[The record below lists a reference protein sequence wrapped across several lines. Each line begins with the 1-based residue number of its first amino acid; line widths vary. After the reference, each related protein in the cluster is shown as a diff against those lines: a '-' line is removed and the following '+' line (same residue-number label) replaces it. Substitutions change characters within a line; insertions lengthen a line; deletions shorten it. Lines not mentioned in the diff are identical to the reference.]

1 MQASERRRERESAK
15 RGRRGR
21 IRFGHESS
29 LSAIAD
35 PAVRM
40 IEGSDLGSDDE
51 ALTPLEVEPAAP
63 PPAAWQRRKS
73 RMEAAGT
80 AKLLEACPS
89 DAICHEAWESSSESV
104 VI

>member
-1 MQASERRRERESAK
+1 MEGLQLAEARSE
-15 RGRRGR
+15 
-21 IRFGHESS
+21 
-29 LSAIAD
+29 L
-35 PAVRM
+35 
-40 IEGSDLGSDDE
+40 GSDLGSDDE
-51 ALTPLEVEPAAP
+51 ALSPLEAEPAAP